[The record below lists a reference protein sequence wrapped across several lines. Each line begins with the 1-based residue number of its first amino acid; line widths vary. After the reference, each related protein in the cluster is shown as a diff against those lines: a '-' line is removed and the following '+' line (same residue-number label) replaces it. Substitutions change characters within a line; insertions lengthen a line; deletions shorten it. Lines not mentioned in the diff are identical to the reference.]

1 MKIIEIN
8 GFYSNVVDTV
18 ETRQYTAKDYLKN
31 QHIFL
36 KRLADL
42 LDCDSK
48 AGALVDMQI
57 ANLEMAIEEV
67 SK

>member
-1 MKIIEIN
+1 MEVLEIN
-8 GFYSNVVDTV
+8 GFYTSTEVVKPK
-18 ETRQYTAKDYLKN
+18 QFKASDYLKN

-48 AGALVDMQI
+48 AGAMVDMQI

-67 SK
+67 SE

>member
-1 MKIIEIN
+1 MELLEIN
-8 GFYSNVVDTV
+8 GFYTS
-18 ETRQYTAKDYLKN
+18 AKSVTPKQFKASDYLKN

-48 AGALVDMQI
+48 AGAMVDMQI

>member
-8 GFYSNVVDTV
+8 GFYTNAADAI

-36 KRLADL
+36 KQLADL
-42 LDCDSK
+42 LDRDSK

>member
-1 MKIIEIN
+1 MKILEIN
-8 GFYSNVVDTV
+8 GFYTS
-18 ETRQYTAKDYLKN
+18 AKSVTPNQFKASDYLKN

>member
-1 MKIIEIN
+1 MTTLRIQ
-8 GFYSNVVDTV
+8 GFRTN
-18 ETRQYTAKDYLKN
+18 AKAVTPKQFKASDYLKN

-48 AGALVDMQI
+48 AGVMVDMQI
-57 ANLEMAIEEV
+57 ANLEMAIEKV
-67 SK
+67 SE

>member
-1 MKIIEIN
+1 MELLEIH
-8 GFYSNVVDTV
+8 GFYTNANAVTPKQFKAS
-18 ETRQYTAKDYLKN
+18 DYLKN

-36 KRLADL
+36 ERLADL

>member
-1 MKIIEIN
+1 MKVLEIN
-8 GFYSNVVDTV
+8 GFYTGVKSVTPK
-18 ETRQYTAKDYLKN
+18 QFTASDYLKN

>member
-1 MKIIEIN
+1 MELLEIH
-8 GFYSNVVDTV
+8 GFNTNAADAI

-48 AGALVDMQI
+48 AGAMVDMQI

-67 SK
+67 S

>member
-1 MKIIEIN
+1 MELLEIH
-8 GFYSNVVDTV
+8 GS
-18 ETRQYTAKDYLKN
+18 YTSAKSVTPKQFKASDYLKN